1 VSLILLLIPAFLAAL
16 FDLTVAS
23 AFRLFGAQPSITVA
37 LLAAWAVLRRR
48 EEAMLMAPAA
58 GLVLGLLGNEP
69 LGASMLGLAPVVLLA
84 SMRNPEVTEGRIYI
98 AVAVAL
104 GGAAAYVL
112 IVAVITS
119 IAGKFAPEPQALLR
133 QMAGTALL
141 TAPMTAM
148 VYFPLARIAWQP
160 HLRGDFRRY

>member
-1 VSLILLLIPAFLAAL
+1 
-16 FDLTVAS
+16 
-23 AFRLFGAQPSITVA
+23 
-37 LLAAWAVLRRR
+37 
-48 EEAMLMAPAA
+48 
-58 GLVLGLLGNEP
+58 
-69 LGASMLGLAPVVLLA
+69 VVLLA
-84 SMRNPEVTEGRIYI
+84 SMRNPDVTEGRFYI

-119 IAGKFAPEPQALLR
+119 IAGRIAPEPLALLR
-133 QMAGTALL
+133 QMAGTAVL
-141 TAPMTAM
+141 TAPVTAV